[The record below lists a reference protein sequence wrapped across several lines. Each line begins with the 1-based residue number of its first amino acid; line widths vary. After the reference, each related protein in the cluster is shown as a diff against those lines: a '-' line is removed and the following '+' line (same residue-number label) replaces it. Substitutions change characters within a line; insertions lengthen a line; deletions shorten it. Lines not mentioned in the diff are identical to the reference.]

1 MNRIDKPISELSQAA
16 VLLDQELH
24 KFEELSDLASR
35 IKLTSE
41 KNIERATDALSK
53 AAESQDRISGH
64 VRALV
69 GAIAA
74 ARERQEKDSATL
86 MARAHE
92 ISARRTRYVELV
104 QKMGALGAEAK
115 EINVLLQASE
125 KTRETVAA
133 VQARL
138 ATVADGAEAISRL
151 ADAEEIEDLARQ
163 ADSLRQQL
171 QAARNKLSLLAEKLP

>member
-1 MNRIDKPISELSQAA
+1 MNKPDKPSSELSQAA
-16 VLLDQELH
+16 VLLDQELL
-24 KFEELSDLASR
+24 KFEELSGLASR
-35 IKLTSE
+35 IKLSSE

-53 AAESQDRISGH
+53 AAESQDRISLH

-69 GAIAA
+69 GAIAVA
-74 ARERQEKDSATL
+74 SAQQEKDSATL
-86 MARAHE
+86 MTRAHE

-115 EINVLLQASE
+115 EVNVLLQSSE

-138 ATVADGAEAISRL
+138 AAVASGAEEIAKL
-151 ADAEEIEDLARQ
+151 ADAEELEDLARQ

-171 QAARNKLSLLAEKLP
+171 QSARNKLNLLAEKLS